1 MYNVVLLYLSSVYMA
16 PEVVREQE
24 MGRALDIWSVGCVV
38 VEMITGKV
46 SLSSSSI
53 SLMLLPF
60 LSPCPHQY
68 PWIDHD
74 NQFTILYLL
83 GKGKHPPYPDDVE
96 DEANEFLQQ
105 CFIPEPSERP
115 SASELLGH
123 TFVKVSTLY
132 LLFSLVTRR
141 ALYSFAL
148 CVNNCCPRV
157 TCYYRHC
164 L

>member
-1 MYNVVLLYLSSVYMA
+1 MECGLCG
-16 PEVVREQE
+16 
-24 MGRALDIWSVGCVV
+24 GRDDHRKG
-38 VEMITGKV
+38 V
-46 SLSSSSI
+46 SLQQQHLSHAITI
-53 SLMLLPF
+53 SLS
-60 LSPCPHQY
+60 LSPQY